1 MQIHYVTGPV
11 NGGDCMQCLTVCF
24 HIICRLTVVRK
35 VYKTRSEV
43 YYKLKSLIMAELNQH
58 RYKLGYISVLFALK
72 YV

>member
-1 MQIHYVTGPV
+1 MGV
-11 NGGDCMQCLTVCF
+11 TVCSVLQSVF
-24 HIICRLTVVRK
+24 LCRLTVVRK

-43 YYKLKSLIMAELNQH
+43 YYKLKSLIMAEQNQH